1 MEKIKSVAIVGM
13 GAMGAGYAWTI
24 RHHNP
29 EAQVYAVVRNLR
41 KYTDKPMLVNSQPL
55 DVIYTTLDQMNTP
68 MDLIIV
74 AVKSYALQDV
84 IGRMVPIVGE
94 QTQIIS
100 LLNGLTS
107 EEKLIQAFGEEHVLY
122 ATVIGADANRKEQS
136 VTFNRCGC
144 LYFGEKKNEE
154 ISDRVDWVRLF
165 LEESGLDYVIPEDME
180 YKLWEKF
187 LVNIGCN
194 QTSTV
199 YQMTYEQ
206 LRNSPAAM
214 NVMRKAQREV
224 IQLANHFGVALSE
237 ENIREWEED
246 LQKLTPDGR
255 SSMLQDFWEDRPL
268 EIDILG
274 DTVLELAKQ
283 AGIPVPVNEKL
294 RKQIHHLVQER
305 YVVNRGSAATPDKI
319 AAQLRLDILH
329 QRIKKG
335 DKIAENQLASRFS
348 ASRSSV
354 RSALQILSGEGLIKT
369 HSNGRRE
376 AVEFTAKQVMELY
389 NFRWLLEQEAL
400 KIILSQRSSMFP
412 LIANVLEKIEKAWLS
427 GEKDVDWFDLD
438 VQFHRALVRSSDNM
452 FVINAW
458 ESNAQMIYA
467 LMRFNTSDGYGEEYA
482 STFFER
488 HRYLYEMWLS
498 GDENSYSELKKHIM
512 DAEVVAKALLNEIE
526 IRK

>member
-1 MEKIKSVAIVGM
+1 MEKIQSVAIVGM

-24 RHHNP
+24 RHNNP
-29 EAQVYAVVRNLR
+29 EVQICAVVRNLQ
-41 KYTDKPMLVNSQPL
+41 KYADKPILVNGQKL
-55 DVIYTTLDQMNTP
+55 DVEYTTLDHLKKP
-68 MDLIIV
+68 VDLIIV
-74 AVKSYALQDV
+74 AVKSYTLQDV
-84 IGRMVPIVGE
+84 ISRMAPIVGA
-94 QTQIIS
+94 QTLILSI
-100 LLNGLTS
+100 LNGLTS
-107 EEKLIQAFGEEHVLY
+107 EKMLIEAFGEEHVLY
-122 ATVIGADANRKEQS
+122 ATVIGADANRKEQV

-144 LYFGEKKNEE
+144 LYFGEKKNDE
-154 ISDRVDWVRLF
+154 ITDRVDRVRTF

-206 LRNSPAAM
+206 LRSNLTAM
-214 NVMRKAQREV
+214 DIMRKAQREV
-224 IQLANHFGVALSE
+224 VRLANHFGVALSE
-237 ENIREWEED
+237 DNIKEWEAD
-246 LQKLTPDGR
+246 LNELTPNGR
-255 SSMLQDFWEDRPL
+255 SSMLQDFWEGRPL
-268 EIDILG
+268 ESDILG
-274 DTVLELAKQ
+274 DTVIELAKE
-283 AGIPVPVNEKL
+283 AGIPVPVNEEL
-294 RKQIHHLVQER
+294 RRKISQLVQER

-354 RSALQILSGEGLIKT
+354 RSALQILSSEGLIKT

-400 KIILSQRSSMFP
+400 KIMLSERSSMYP

-427 GEKDVDWFDLD
+427 GETDADWFDLD
-438 VQFHRALVRSSDNM
+438 VQFHRALVHSSDNM
-452 FVINAW
+452 FIINAW

-467 LMRFNTSDGYGEEYA
+467 VMRFNTSDGYGEEYA

-488 HRYLYEMWLS
+488 HRRLYELWLS
-498 GDENSYSELKKHIM
+498 GDESSYSELKKHIM
-512 DAEVVAKALLNEIE
+512 DAEVVAKALLDGIE
-526 IRK
+526 IRE